1 MGLYRYVAGLALAA
15 GLTLA
20 AVAASAQEAA
30 PTATATLPPAA
41 PAASAPP
48 AAVTAA
54 TEAPPPRIAAA
65 HFARRPVFRD
75 TELSPD
81 GSMFS
86 YMRQIDG
93 KMMFVVTETVTGKVI
108 RALLPDPDDEL
119 EWSSWITNDKLLLG
133 VSTPGKLFGDDVRYT
148 RMVLVEVA
156 SGAMTRLFSRTD
168 VVEGDN
174 VIHVAEDG
182 SYILVA
188 IQQTIY
194 DYPSVVRHE
203 LKAGGKITTVQPSR
217 DGVWNWVTDQ
227 NGVVRMG
234 TGYYEG
240 KLKVYYRA
248 AATDELKLIAKLKE
262 GAEDE
267 QYFDALQVVSGSD
280 EGYVLSASETGRVGL
295 KRFNF
300 ATREVVETVFEH
312 PDWDI
317 DSVTIKDGKPYA
329 AFFTADRDE
338 VHWFD
343 PKVAAQYRA
352 LKKALGHGEVWVQSR
367 ADDDTRMLV
376 YAGQENDPGVLYLY
390 DAAARQ
396 MQEIAQYRPELDF
409 RMLASPRPMQ
419 YTARDGTVI
428 RGYLT
433 LPRGRDPKNLP
444 LILMPH
450 GGPYGIRDKL
460 EYNDEVQLL
469 ANRGYAVLQPNY
481 RGSGGYGDAFFAS
494 GTGEIGR
501 KMQDDIDDA
510 MDWAIKEG
518 IADPAR
524 VCVVGGSYGG
534 YAALWAVLRN
544 PERYRCAASW
554 AGVTDWNKMLRY
566 DRRYLSERVNKRWS
580 ARVRGGQA
588 AEELD
593 AVSPYLLAGK
603 LSRPVLL
610 AHGTKDQR
618 VPLAQY
624 TIFEKATRAAPVPPQ
639 TLVIKDEGHS
649 FSKPESAQAWYE
661 ALDAF
666 LAKHNPADAAPAMSV
681 TVATGEAP
689 PAAAGAAGAD
699 GAGATP

>member
-1 MGLYRYVAGLALAA
+1 MEIFRYVAGLALAA
-15 GLTLA
+15 SLSFA
-20 AVAASAQEAA
+20 HIAVIAQEAA
-30 PTATATLPPAA
+30 VPAAPVATLPAVDTGAPPATATG
-41 PAASAPP
+41 
-48 AAVTAA
+48 
-54 TEAPPPRIAAA
+54 TEPPPPRIAAA
-65 HFARRPVFRD
+65 DFARRPVFRD

-81 GSMFS
+81 GSKLS
-86 YMRQIDG
+86 YASKNSTG
-93 KMMFVVTETVTGKVI
+93 ETALVITDTPTGKIV
-108 RALLPDPDDEL
+108 RALLVNADDAL
-119 EWSSWITNDKLLLG
+119 DWYRWVNNDKLLLG
-133 VSTPGKLFGDDVRYT
+133 VSTPGQFLGDDVRYT
-148 RMVLVEVA
+148 RLILVEVS
-156 SGAMTRLFSRTD
+156 SGAMTRLFGRTN

-174 VIHVAEDG
+174 VIHIAEDG

-194 DYPSVVRHE
+194 DYPSVMRHE
-203 LKAGGKITTVQPSR
+203 LRAGGKVSTVQNPR
-217 DGVWNWVTDQ
+217 EDIWNWSTDE

-234 TGYYEG
+234 TGWANG

-248 AATDELKLIAKLKE
+248 AAGDELKLIAKLKD
-262 GAEDE
+262 GAQDE
-267 QYFDALQVVSGSD
+267 QFFDALQIITGSD
-280 EGYVLSASETGRVGL
+280 EGYVLSAGETGRVGL
-295 KRFNF
+295 RRFNF
-300 ATREVVETVFEH
+300 ATREVIESVYEH

-317 DSVTIKDGKPYA
+317 DRVVLKKGKPYA

-343 PKVAAQYRA
+343 PAVAKQYRA
-352 LKKALGHGEVWVQSR
+352 MKKALGNGEVWVQSR
-367 ADDDTRMLV
+367 TENDTHMLI
-376 YAGQENDPGVLYLY
+376 YAGQENDPGVLYLF
-390 DAAARQ
+390 DVGAGR
-396 MQEIAQYRPELDF
+396 MQEIAQYRPELDV
-409 RMLASPRPMQ
+409 RALASPKPMQ

-433 LPRGRDPKNLP
+433 LPRGREAKNLP

-481 RGSGGYGDAFFAS
+481 RGSGGYGDAFFAA
-494 GTGEIGR
+494 GAGEIGR
-501 KMQDDIDDA
+501 KMQDDLDDA
-510 MDWAIKEG
+510 MDWAVKQG

-534 YAALWAVLRN
+534 YAALWSVLRN

-580 ARVRGGQA
+580 AQVRGGQA
-588 AEELD
+588 AEDLD
-593 AVSPYLLAGK
+593 AVSPYRLATT

-610 AHGTKDQR
+610 AHGTKDKR
-618 VPLAQY
+618 VPLSQFS
-624 TIFEKATRAAPVPPQ
+624 IFEKAARAAPVPPQ
-639 TLVIKDEGHS
+639 TLVIKDEEHS
-649 FSKPESAQAWYE
+649 FSKAESAQAWFE

-666 LAKHNPADAAPAMSV
+666 LAKHNPADAAPAMPV
-681 TVATGEAP
+681 TVASGETAPATG
-689 PAAAGAAGAD
+689 